1 MLYNVYLISSVLAG
15 EGMVLSGRGGEGS
28 VEKNG
33 GGTWSVTNDNSYIY
47 TFLNL
52 FNYKRKNKIR
62 KKIQSYKRDT
72 TYVTIVVLIT
82 VILCD
87 NSYNY

>member
-1 MLYNVYLISSVLAG
+1 
-15 EGMVLSGRGGEGS
+15 MVLSGRGGEGR

-33 GGTWSVTNDNSYIY
+33 GGTWSVTNDNSTVIY

-52 FNYKRKNKIR
+52 FNYKRKKQNKIR
-62 KKIQSYKRDT
+62 KKILSYKRDT

>member
-1 MLYNVYLISSVLAG
+1 MIGLIFHLNCNLTERKLFFTYMLYNVYLISSVLAGEGMVLSGRGG

-47 TFLNL
+47 IFE
-52 FNYKRKNKIR
+52 FI
-62 KKIQSYKRDT
+62 
-72 TYVTIVVLIT
+72 
-82 VILCD
+82 
-87 NSYNY
+87 

>member
-1 MLYNVYLISSVLAG
+1 MLYNIYLISSVLAG

-47 TFLNL
+47 IFE
-52 FNYKRKNKIR
+52 FI
-62 KKIQSYKRDT
+62 
-72 TYVTIVVLIT
+72 
-82 VILCD
+82 
-87 NSYNY
+87 